1 MKQHFLQSPT
11 WEAYEQLEG
20 NQTFRLKGQDYEAM
34 AVLKSTPVGNY
45 LFCPYGP
52 SVDSDSGLK
61 HAIDALKSLAREQK
75 AFFIRIEPTLSTA
88 KITDLGL
95 KKSHDLDPAHTWML
109 DLDASEDELLG
120 NMESRK
126 VRYWRNSSK
135 KGISLRQSTNPDDI
149 TILSRLLEQLGD
161 KDNFIPQNENH
172 LRNQLKSGFAT
183 LYIAEIDSEPTENK
197 SENKSEVKDDKS
209 EATRKKLE
217 AKTTNSETTNEKIEI
232 KEAKKPIAAALIYDY
247 GDTRFYAHA
256 AADGEYR
263 KLVPGT
269 VILIQMILDA
279 KNSGK
284 KHYDF
289 WGMTTSNDPKHPWYG
304 FTQYKKSFGG
314 YQVDYAG
321 TWDLPLNKAKYL
333 LYNCIRKIN
342 RLVRKIKH

>member
-20 NQTFRLKGQDYEAM
+20 NQTFRLKGQDYEAL

-52 SVDSDSGLK
+52 AVKSKEGLTN
-61 HAIDALKSLAREQK
+61 ALDALKVLAREQK
-75 AFFIRIEPTLSTA
+75 AFFIRIEPVIPVTNQAADTSTTSVSPLHFTPDEF
-88 KITDLGL
+88 KQLGL

-109 DLDASEDELLG
+109 DLGASEADLLN

-126 VRYWRNSSK
+126 VRYWRNASK
-135 KGISLRQSTNPDDI
+135 KGITLRQSTNPDDI
-149 TILSRLLEQLGD
+149 TILARLLEQLGD
-161 KDNFIPQNENH
+161 KDNFIPQNEKH
-172 LRNQLKSGFAT
+172 LRGQLESGFAT
-183 LYIAEIDSEPTENK
+183 LYIAEISEQATPSNAPNSTEKPTEN
-197 SENKSEVKDDKS
+197 SDSQE
-209 EATRKKLE
+209 
-217 AKTTNSETTNEKIEI
+217 
-232 KEAKKPIAAALIYDY
+232 KKPIAAALIYDHD
-247 GDTRFYAHA
+247 DTRFYAHA
-256 AADGEYR
+256 AADNDYR

-289 WGMTTSNDPKHPWYG
+289 WGMTTSEDPKHPWYG

-321 TWDLPLNKAKYL
+321 TWDLPLNTAKYH
-333 LYNCIRKIN
+333 LYGLIRKAN
-342 RLVRKIKH
+342 RLARKIKH